1 MIPRLFSEVPSKVQL
16 FAFTAVTGIVL
27 LGAGIWT
34 QARLGDRLLPHAIC
48 ISASQPLLLLHLV
61 SDGLIAFAY
70 LLIPWAMWKVVRER
84 DDMPFSW
91 VAWVFGAFIVACGIT
106 HAMQMWTLWYPVYWY
121 SGVAKAFTAVVS
133 LGTAWLLYVVTP
145 QLLAFPS
152 ARQLRESHA
161 SLEREVAAR
170 QLAEVELKSA
180 KAELEVLLGRST
192 AQAQRTAAVLDRFFE
207 VAPMG
212 LGLLD
217 ESERLTRVNPALPRL
232 VGVAANLHVHAPPAS
247 VENMPR
253 EFVAALDEV
262 AATRHARTNVEAAR
276 RVAGEGNQVL
286 LGSFFP
292 IELDDTPPMYGII
305 VQDISYQRQIERQ
318 RSEALSAAEQANHA
332 KDEFLAK
339 VSHELRS
346 PLQVALSSAEVLKRF
361 ADLPPQAGKFV
372 ERLAHAVSAQA
383 RMINDLLDISRIL
396 SGKMHIEMELLD
408 PTLPLSRAVEHSRTV
423 ARSRGLEIDVEGALL
438 GKVLL
443 EADPTRLEQVFTN
456 LLDNAIRFSEEP
468 GRILVRVSTD
478 ESGWLVA
485 VRDFGIGL
493 TAEEMK
499 LVFRPF
505 AQGVHQPRS
514 GKGMGLGLSI
524 VSSLV
529 EAFGGRVWVESAGP
543 RLGSTFFVQIPLAKP
558 MHANP
563 AFSEEG
569 VTARLDAVRV
579 LYVED
584 DAAVAQ
590 AMGEGLAHLGAKVEV
605 ATNYTGAIALLE
617 AMDFDVVVSDL
628 NLGEGPGGHD
638 VARAAQYLA
647 RHRGLGLIAVSAFGR
662 PEDVAES
669 RRAGFA
675 SHLVKPATV
684 TSVAQAISALVRP
697 PSPQAPVS
705 Q

>member
-1 MIPRLFSEVPSKVQL
+1 MIPHLFSKVPNKVQL
-16 FAFTAVTGIVL
+16 VAFTAVTGIVL

-70 LLIPWAMWKVVRER
+70 LLIPWAMWKVVRGR

-170 QLAEVELKSA
+170 QLAEAELQRA

-192 AQAQRTAAVLDRFFE
+192 ARAQLTAAVLDRFFE
-207 VAPMG
+207 VAPLG
-212 LGLLD
+212 LGVLD
-217 ESERLTRVNPALPRL
+217 ERQHLTRVNPALPRL
-232 VGVAANLHVHAPPAS
+232 TGVEESLHVGAPPTS

-253 EFVAALDEV
+253 QFVAALGEV
-262 AATRHARTNVEAAR
+262 AATRHARTNVEAVR
-276 RVAGEGNQVL
+276 QVEERSQVL

-292 IELDDTPPMYGII
+292 IEIDGTPPMYGII
-305 VQDISYQRQIERQ
+305 VQDISYQRQIELQ
-318 RSEALSAAEQANHA
+318 RSEALAAAEQANRS

-361 ADLPPQAGKFV
+361 ADLPPQASKFV
-372 ERLAHAVSAQA
+372 ERLTHAVSAQA
-383 RMINDLLDISRIL
+383 RMINDLLDMSRIL

-408 PTLPLSRAVEHSRTV
+408 PTLPLSRAVEHSRAM
-423 ARSRGLEIDVEGALL
+423 ARSRGLEINVEGVLP
-438 GKVLL
+438 GQVLL

-468 GRILVRVSTD
+468 GHILVRATVG
-478 ESGWLVA
+478 EAGWLVA
-485 VRDFGIGL
+485 VRDFGMGL
-493 TAEEMK
+493 TAEEAK

-543 RLGSTFFVQIPLAKP
+543 RLGSTFFVQLPLAQP
-558 MHANP
+558 MKADP
-563 AFSEEG
+563 APSEEG
-569 VTARLDAVRV
+569 FTARLDAVRV

-584 DAAVAQ
+584 DGAVAQ

-605 ATNYTGAIALLE
+605 ATSYAGAIALLE
-617 AMDFDVVVSDL
+617 ATDFDVVVSDL
-628 NLGEGPGGHD
+628 NLGDGPGGHD
-638 VARAAQYLA
+638 LARAAQSLA
-647 RHRGLGLIAVSAFGR
+647 QHREVGLIAVSAFGR
-662 PEDVAES
+662 REDVAES

-675 SHLVKPATV
+675 DHLVKPAAV
-684 TSVAQAISALVRP
+684 MSVAQAIRELVRP
-697 PSPQAPVS
+697 RGPQASSSPQ
-705 Q
+705 